1 MPISLNPVHYIAL
14 GAILLI
20 GGLLGY
26 SQVLKTRLETC
37 TNRANSFVAETKAAA
52 SQQIALNAQNTAKR
66 DIITKNLEEKNV
78 KLQNDLAS
86 KYAEYRRLLNTST
99 RSRPMPSVPA
109 TPEGG
114 TCGQDSTQ
122 SATPVYE
129 FERRILDILEQGENA
144 IGEARTLED
153 WLDQQLTLA
162 LP

>member
-37 TNRANSFVAETKAAA
+37 TNRANAFVAETKAAA

-109 TPEGG
+109 TPV
-114 TCGQDSTQ
+114 
-122 SATPVYE
+122 AHIH
-129 FERRILDILEQGENA
+129 RL
-144 IGEARTLED
+144 
-153 WLDQQLTLA
+153 
-162 LP
+162 

>member
-37 TNRANSFVAETKAAA
+37 TNRYERFVAETKAAA

-99 RSRPMPSVPA
+99 RSRPMPSVPSA
-109 TPEGG
+109 PESG
-114 TCGQDSTQ
+114 TCRQDEAEL
-122 SATPVYE
+122 ATAMDG
-129 FERRILDILEQGENA
+129 FERRRVDILEQGDKA
-144 IGEARTLED
+144 IAESITLED
-153 WLDQQLTLA
+153 WLDQQHTLA
-162 LP
+162 RP